1 MIIPL
6 LGLENA
12 GRKGGNREALRIQ
25 PHQHEGPQLLQQP
38 PQGPQQGP
46 PQQPKHGPVAQHGP
60 QTLGPKQPPP
70 QQPPQGPQQP
80 PQGPQHMIDPL
91 DVPKPNTI

>member
-1 MIIPL
+1 MQSK
-6 LGLENA
+6 
-12 GRKGGNREALRIQ
+12 RKKLKLNSLAKGKHVERKC
-25 PHQHEGPQLLQQP
+25 PQLLQQP